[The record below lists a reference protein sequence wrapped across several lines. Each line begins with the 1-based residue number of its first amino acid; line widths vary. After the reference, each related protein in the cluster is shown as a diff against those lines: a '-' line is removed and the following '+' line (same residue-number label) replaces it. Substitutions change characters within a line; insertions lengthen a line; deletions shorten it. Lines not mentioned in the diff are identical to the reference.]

1 MEQNTATI
9 NQLIAQILDE
19 MRRIGYSETTI
30 WRYYQPAMGQFRKY
44 YGQTGQAAYSPEITD
59 EYISLNKERYERG
72 EVTYQSFKK
81 TRYVGRRMNEFF
93 LSGQFRYTSQK
104 RGTSFMLSEGN
115 ERIVD
120 QFLCSRSCGDK
131 SRYDAGWTVRKY
143 LQYMEKRGHA
153 SLSDVTHD
161 EVREFIL
168 KTAASIKTSGLHNVL
183 LYLKHFHIFLVY
195 LPVHRKLSGNTVTT
209 YRTVLNQFLAHVA
222 GAKGIPVMAVTFDM
236 VNAGSVNACLDSL
249 TGDRGLSSST
259 RNNRLAVLRAFVSY
273 AAACRPE
280 YISLS
285 GELSAIK
292 VRKSDRFAK
301 VDYMT
306 EKAVEALLKE
316 PDTRTA
322 IGLRDQMI
330 MVMLYDTG
338 ARIQEALGIRLCGL
352 RLDRTPTAQLFGKGR
367 KIRTVP
373 LMANTVG
380 KLKNYISVF
389 HKRESMLSEKPLF
402 YVERKGQLQPI
413 CDDTVRIRIQKYAD
427 AAREKCGD
435 VPETVYPHLWRH
447 TRAMH
452 LYQHGMDLTLISQWL
467 GHASLETTLVYAHA
481 DTEAKRKAI
490 EKAMGS
496 GTGAPEDSSSYTID
510 DEDLLKQLYGL

>member
-1 MEQNTATI
+1 MEQNTVTI

-44 YGQTGQAAYSPEITD
+44 YVQTGQAAYSPEITD

-183 LYLKHFHIFLVY
+183 LYLKHFHIFL
-195 LPVHRKLSGNTVTT
+195 KDS
-209 YRTVLNQFLAHVA
+209 
-222 GAKGIPVMAVTFDM
+222 GIPAPDCVELFSYKVYRGMPIQSYVTDEELERILG
-236 VNAGSVNACLDSL
+236 VIDTETE
-249 TGDRGLSSST
+249 TGK
-259 RNNRLAVLRAFVSY
+259 RNRAIILVGATTGLRAIDII
-273 AAACRPE
+273 RMKLTD
-280 YISLS
+280 IDWRK
-285 GELSAIK
+285 GEIK
-292 VRKSDRFAK
+292 LVQSK
-301 VDYMT
+301 
-306 EKAVEALLKE
+306 
-316 PDTRTA
+316 
-322 IGLRDQMI
+322 
-330 MVMLYDTG
+330 TG
-338 ARIQEALGIRLCGL
+338 
-352 RLDRTPTAQLFGKGR
+352 TT
-367 KIRTVP
+367 THVP
-373 LMANTVG
+373 LMKETGEALKDYILNARSKGTGCGEVFLRVSAPKTEIQDTTCIGCMFRSYQEKAGIRRQPFDGKGFHGLRRRLAKKLLVSGSPLTTVSQILG
-380 KLKNYISVF
+380 
-389 HKRESMLSEKPLF
+389 H
-402 YVERKGQLQPI
+402 
-413 CDDTVRIRIQKYAD
+413 DDTD
-427 AAREKCGD
+427 SARQYLSLNTD
-435 VPETVYPHLWRH
+435 
-447 TRAMH
+447 
-452 LYQHGMDLTLISQWL
+452 DLRECALDFSVIPLDRGCLS
-467 GHASLETTLVYAHA
+467 
-481 DTEAKRKAI
+481 
-490 EKAMGS
+490 
-496 GTGAPEDSSSYTID
+496 
-510 DEDLLKQLYGL
+510 

>member
-1 MEQNTATI
+1 MEQNTVTI

-44 YGQTGQAAYSPEITD
+44 YVQTGQAAYSPEITD

-183 LYLKHFHIFLVY
+183 LYLKHFHILLKDSGILAPDCVELFSYKVYRGMPIQSYVTDEELERILGVIDTETETGKRNRAIILV
-195 LPVHRKLSGNTVTT
+195 GATT
-209 YRTVLNQFLAHVA
+209 
-222 GAKGIPVMAVTFDM
+222 G
-236 VNAGSVNACLDSL
+236 
-249 TGDRGLSSST
+249 
-259 RNNRLAVLRAFVSY
+259 LRAIDII
-273 AAACRPE
+273 RMKLTD
-280 YISLS
+280 IDWRK
-285 GELSAIK
+285 GEIK
-292 VRKSDRFAK
+292 LVQSK
-301 VDYMT
+301 
-306 EKAVEALLKE
+306 
-316 PDTRTA
+316 
-322 IGLRDQMI
+322 
-330 MVMLYDTG
+330 TG
-338 ARIQEALGIRLCGL
+338 
-352 RLDRTPTAQLFGKGR
+352 TT
-367 KIRTVP
+367 THVP
-373 LMANTVG
+373 LMKETGEA
-380 KLKNYISVF
+380 LKDYILNARPKGTGCGEVF
-389 HKRESMLSEKPLF
+389 LRVSAPKTEI
-402 YVERKGQLQPI
+402 Q
-413 CDDTVRIRIQKYAD
+413 DTTCIGCMFRS
-427 AAREKCGD
+427 
-435 VPETVYPHLWRH
+435 
-447 TRAMH
+447 
-452 LYQHGMDLTLISQWL
+452 YQ
-467 GHASLETTLVYAHA
+467 
-481 DTEAKRKAI
+481 
-490 EKAMGS
+490 EKAGIRRQPFDGKGFHGLRRRLAKKLLVS
-496 GTGAPEDSSSYTID
+496 LNTD
-510 DEDLLKQLYGL
+510 DLRECALDFSVIPLERGCLS